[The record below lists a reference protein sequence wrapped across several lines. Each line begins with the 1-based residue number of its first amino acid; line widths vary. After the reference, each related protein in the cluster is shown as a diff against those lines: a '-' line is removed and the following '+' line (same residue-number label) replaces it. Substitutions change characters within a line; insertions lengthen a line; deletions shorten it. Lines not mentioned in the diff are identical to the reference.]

1 MTFDVVFLGTGAAV
15 PVPSRGTT
23 SQFLDIHGHT
33 YLIDAGEGV
42 QLALRN
48 SKRRFQKLKGIF
60 ISHMH
65 GDHVLGLPG
74 LLSTMSLL
82 GRQEAIDIWG
92 PQKLE
97 AWLRHTWGSIQ
108 AHMSFEVNVHE
119 WSPHEVQTLHEADH
133 YRLRSIP
140 VKHRIP
146 CCGLRVE
153 EHSLPWKLNGQKAQ
167 DAGLPFHVR
176 QALKRGEPIGFEG
189 RDLKPELWCTQPRK
203 ARSYVYSADTRPC
216 ESLRIA
222 AQGATLLYH
231 DATFKESDA
240 ERAKSTHHSTTTEA
254 ARLARQAE
262 VETLMLG
269 HLSLRYKN
277 LDALREEALRE
288 HPNVVLAKDGLL
300 WRL

>member
-42 QLALRN
+42 QLALRKN
-48 SKRRFQKLKGIF
+48 KIRFQKLKGVF

-92 PQKLE
+92 PPELE

-108 AHMSFEVNVHE
+108 AHLSFDVCVHV
-119 WSPHEVQTLHEADH
+119 WSQTEVQTLHETDH

-153 EHSLPWKLNGQKAQ
+153 EHSLPWKLNGQKARE
-167 DAGLPFHVR
+167 ARLPFHVR
-176 QALKRGEPIGFEG
+176 QALKRGESIGFEE
-189 RDLKPELWCTQPRK
+189 RDLRPGLWCTPPRK

-216 ESLRIA
+216 DMLRNA

-231 DATFKESDA
+231 DATFNDADA
-240 ERAKSTHHSTTTEA
+240 ERAKSTHHSTTKEA
-254 ARLARQAE
+254 GRLARQAE

-269 HLSLRYKN
+269 HVSLRYKD
-277 LDALREEALRE
+277 LDALRDEALQE